1 MINMKRSEMIIF
13 ETRGYSTP
21 TDIEALI
28 LNMHNRRMPIVV
40 SKVDVLNAAAMKS
53 HKDVIELL
61 KKDGLDILPL
71 VKINNKITNPQKAR
85 QILLNMMN

>member
-1 MINMKRSEMIIF
+1 MKRTEMIIF

-28 LNMHNRRMPIVV
+28 LNMHNRGVPIII

-71 VKINNKITNPQKAR
+71 VKINGKIANSQKAR
-85 QILLNMMN
+85 QVLLNLMN

>member
-1 MINMKRSEMIIF
+1 MKRSEMIIF

-28 LNMHNRRMPIVV
+28 LNMHSRGAPIVI
-40 SKVDVLNAAAMKS
+40 SKVDVLNASAMKG

-61 KKDGLDILPL
+61 KKAGLDVLPL
-71 VKINNKITNPQKAR
+71 AKINGKIANSQKAR
-85 QILLNMMN
+85 QVLLSLMG

>member
-1 MINMKRSEMIIF
+1 MKRNEMIIF

-28 LNMHNRRMPIVV
+28 LNMHNRGVPIII
-40 SKVDVLNAAAMKS
+40 SKVDVLNAAAMKE

-61 KKDGLDILPL
+61 KKDGLDVLPL
-71 VKINNKITNPQKAR
+71 VKINGKIANSQKAR
-85 QILLNMMN
+85 QLLLNLIS